1 MVDSEKLSLCC
12 SEEGRYLLLGDS
24 RRGGGVEG
32 GRVGVGHVQRT
43 KRMEVVRR
51 MERWEGGRRDEVREE
66 AT

>member
-24 RRGGGVEG
+24 RRGGGGEG
-32 GRVGVGHVQRT
+32 GVGHVQRT